1 MLRLTFVLALICPLP
16 AMAELVPCET
26 SIRGKAYSYVYDAD
40 NAALKESRSLR
51 EKLFGEKG
59 EVTCPALV
67 TLRALTP
74 EMDDESRAPF
84 CLQWDKEA
92 ETYLGYDRGER
103 DAYGLCRKP
112 SKSICERLKGTAK
125 AAGDLR
131 DEAESAVGDAA
142 SKVLGKKI
150 GGMIVSD
157 QAGNLQKKLR
167 DAGLGVLAGAS
178 APALAATAVVVGGAI
193 YICSDT
199 GAEAVGLEAD
209 PVEPISDGKEL
220 LGSKLP
226 KTHLPAGVAGAPMR
240 PVETETLPA
249 APDANAPDASE
260 GASQSPAPANSNAA
274 PVGAPDITADPA
286 AN

>member
-26 SIRGKAYSYVYDAD
+26 SIRGKTYSYVYDAE

-84 CLQWDKEA
+84 CLQWEKEA

-112 SKSICERLKGTAK
+112 SKSICERIKGTAK

-131 DEAESAVGDAA
+131 DDAESAVGDAA

-178 APALAATAVVVGGAI
+178 TPALAATAVVVGGAI
-193 YICSDT
+193 YVCSDT

-209 PVEPISDGKEL
+209 PVEPTSDGKEL
-220 LGSKLP
+220 LGAKLP
-226 KTHLPAGVAGAPMR
+226 ETHLPAGVAGAPMR
-240 PVETETLPA
+240 PVETETLPD
-249 APDANAPDASE
+249 APEASE
-260 GASQSPAPANSNAA
+260 AASQAPAADAKSDVA
-274 PVGAPDITADPA
+274 PVGAPNITVDPA
-286 AN
+286 TN